1 MDLWSGPLM
10 LVRDNSVEKGMME
23 SPNLEKLARMFLI
36 HDSLWKV
43 NVLLESVVLGWTWEG
58 TRGEDQFPLYVREGS
73 SHESVVL
80 G

>member
-1 MDLWSGPLM
+1 M
-10 LVRDNSVEKGMME
+10 LVMDNSMEKGMME
-23 SPNLEKLARMFLI
+23 SPNLKKLARMFMI
-36 HDSLWKV
+36 HDSLWEV

-58 TRGEDQFPLYVREGS
+58 IRGEDRFPVYVREGS